1 MGIPDPSGSQCRSA
15 SMPTSGPLLRETGRV
30 AHFNGP
36 VVSAGVRMRR
46 PWLPAVAT
54 TSPPLAAF

>member
-15 SMPTSGPLLRETGRV
+15 SMPTSGPCSEKGGRV
-30 AHFNGP
+30 AHFEGP

-54 TSPPLAAF
+54 TSLR